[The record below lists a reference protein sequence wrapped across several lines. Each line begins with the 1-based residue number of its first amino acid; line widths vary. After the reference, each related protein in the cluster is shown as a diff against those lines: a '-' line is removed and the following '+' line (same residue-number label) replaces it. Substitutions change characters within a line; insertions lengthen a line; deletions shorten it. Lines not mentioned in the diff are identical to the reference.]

1 MEEIVEFNRT
11 LVAEVSDAAAEA
23 GISPQE
29 VFFERMTA
37 RLEAE
42 GEIDT
47 AEHIAF
53 VGSFSGKTLR
63 IDGIGGDPRDSD
75 GILSVMICNYSDMD
89 LPESMNA
96 GDAKKLFTHLIN
108 FVTAVRRP
116 EFRKSIASGEPVGG
130 PIAMLSDCWPAIS
143 KIKLILITNTVYSAR
158 TDAVLAGKIDGIPV
172 TYNIWDLGRFHRF
185 EEAGQSR
192 EKIVVN
198 FRDDFGAAVPA
209 LAAYNAGAEF
219 DTYLLVIKGSQ
230 LAEIYEK
237 WGARLLESNVRS
249 FLQARG
255 SVNQGIR
262 DTIRDKPSMFFSY
275 NNGLSATADAVDTQT
290 GTDGLKL
297 VSARNLQIVNGGQTT
312 ASLHAALRLTP
323 ENLDRVYVQ
332 MKLTVVP
339 PDSSEA
345 VVPNISKFANS
356 QNKVSA
362 ADFFS
367 NHAFHMRME
376 DYSRRILAPAAE
388 GTNKETKWFYERARG
403 QYLVERAKRSQAE
416 KRRFDV
422 EFPKAQH
429 FTKTD
434 LAKVEFS
441 FRMRPDIVSKGAQ
454 KNFAVFAGEIGE
466 EWRRSDR
473 KFDETWYRRLIGKL
487 IVFKELEKAVPKQ
500 SWYPG
505 GYRANIVTYA
515 IAKLVDDA
523 EKEERLID
531 LDEVW
536 KNQAVSTDLMDSLL
550 RAAEA
555 AAHVIIHPESG
566 MKNVTEWA
574 KKQGCWGAVRREQVE
589 YEEGFSDVTIGPE
602 DAKAVTREAR
612 RDAALTTGIEA
623 QMKVME
629 MGGKFWSRLAAWG
642 LQNRQFGSREEGIL
656 KACNS
661 SLPPTEKQ
669 CLVALEILEKARQAG
684 YADDNEAL
692 RIKLSNWNRTH

>member
-1 MEEIVEFNRT
+1 LEEIVEFNRT
-11 LVAEVSDAAAEA
+11 LVAEISEAAGEA
-23 GISPQE
+23 AIPARE
-29 VFFERMTA
+29 VFFERMAA

-42 GEIDT
+42 GEIET
-47 AEHIAF
+47 AEYIAF
-53 VGSFSGKTLR
+53 EGSFSGKTLR

-75 GILSVMICNYSDMD
+75 GILSVMICSFSESGQ
-89 LPESMNA
+89 PQSMNA
-96 GDAKKLFTHLIN
+96 GDSKKLFTHLIN
-108 FVTAVRRP
+108 FVTALRRP
-116 EFRKSIASGEPVGG
+116 EFRQSLASEQPVAGQA
-130 PIAMLSDCWPAIS
+130 AMLSACWANVT
-143 KIKLILITNTVYSAR
+143 KIKLILITNAVYSAR

-185 EEAGQSR
+185 EESGQSR
-192 EKIVVN
+192 EKIMVN
-198 FRDDFGAAVPA
+198 FRDEFGEAVPA
-209 LAAYNAGAEF
+209 LAAYNDGAEF
-219 DTYLLVIKGSQ
+219 DTYLMVIKGSQ
-230 LAEIYEK
+230 LARIYDK

-262 DTIRDKPSMFFSY
+262 DTIKDKPSMFFSY
-275 NNGLSATADAVDTQT
+275 NNGLSATADTVDTET
-290 GTDGLKL
+290 GSEGLKL
-297 VSARNLQIVNGGQTT
+297 VTATNLQIVNGGQTT

-323 ENLDRVYVQ
+323 ENLERVYVQ

-339 PDSSEA
+339 PDSSEV

-388 GTNKETKWFYERARG
+388 GTNRETKWFYERARG

-416 KRRFDV
+416 KRRFDI
-422 EFPKAQH
+422 EYPKAQY

-441 FRMRPDIVSKGAQ
+441 FRLRPDIVSKGAQ
-454 KNFAVFAGEIGE
+454 KNFAAFAGEIGE

-487 IVFKELEKAVPKQ
+487 IVFKELEKAIPKQ

-505 GYRANIVTYA
+505 GYRANIVTFA

-523 EKEERLID
+523 DKKERLID
-531 LDEVW
+531 LDDVW
-536 KNQAVSTDLMDSLL
+536 KNQTVSTDLMDSLL
-550 RAAEA
+550 RSAEA

-566 MKNVTEWA
+566 IKNVTEWA
-574 KKQGCWGAVRREQVE
+574 KKQGCWGAVRREESE
-589 YEEGFSDVTIGPE
+589 YEDGFSDITVKPE
-602 DAKAVTREAR
+602 EANSVTREVR

-623 QMKVME
+623 QVKVVE
-629 MGGKFWSRLAAWG
+629 LGGKFWTRLAVC
-642 LQNRQFGSREEGIL
+642 FGTL
-656 KACNS
+656 FDPA
-661 SLPPTEKQ
+661 
-669 CLVALEILEKARQAG
+669 
-684 YADDNEAL
+684 
-692 RIKLSNWNRTH
+692 